1 MFCKNMDILNLAVL
15 IDIHSKNYKK
25 DPPKWKKNVEQK
37 NK

>member
-15 IDIHSKNYKK
+15 IVIHSKNYKK